1 MEPTKAFLDPLAACR
16 YQLRIPACTKPI
28 WYKLTPLKT
37 TNTIMCRTLKLMSP
51 SVMVDTGCQISR
63 DKGGLWVC
71 LQRLS
76 QEGEE
81 LESARVESRRQDS
94 VLGPSRA

>member
-1 MEPTKAFLDPLAACR
+1 MVFLDPLAACR
-16 YQLRIPACTKPI
+16 YQLRIPACRKPI

-37 TNTIMCRTLKLMSP
+37 ANTITCRTLKLMSP
-51 SVMVDTGCQISR
+51 SVMVNTGCQIDR

-81 LESARVESRRQDS
+81 LKSARVE
-94 VLGPSRA
+94 